1 MGNEQ
6 NLAVVHQIYAAFG
19 RGDLPGMLA
28 LLDSEVSWVTPGP
41 SDLPTGGRRTGHA
54 EVMEFFATLVGLLD
68 IVRFTP
74 EDLFA
79 SGEKVVVLG
88 DEEARVKATGQTV
101 RNRWV
106 QVFTLR
112 DGKVVAFEEIFDTA
126 PLVAALRG
134 ASV

>member
-6 NLAVVHQIYAAFG
+6 NLAVVNQIYAAFG

-28 LLDSEVSWVTPGP
+28 LLDSDVSWVTPGP

-54 EVMEFFATLVGLLD
+54 EVMEFFGTLVGLMD

-74 EDLFA
+74 EELFA
-79 SGEKVVVLG
+79 NGDKVVVLG
-88 DEEARVKATGQTV
+88 DEEARVKATGETV

-106 QVFTLR
+106 HVFTLR
-112 DGKVVAFEEIFDTA
+112 DGRVVAFEEIFDA
-126 PLVAALRG
+126 VPLMAALRG